1 MKIHVGEAG
10 ERDDKE
16 HPEVSQSNSSPVQ
29 NSGGVT
35 KALSQDL
42 GHLL

>member
-16 HPEVSQSNSSPVQ
+16 HPLRFPRANRAQCRILVM
-29 NSGGVT
+29 
-35 KALSQDL
+35 
-42 GHLL
+42 

>member
-16 HPEVSQSNSSPVQ
+16 HPLRFPRATRAQCRILVV
-29 NSGGVT
+29 
-35 KALSQDL
+35 
-42 GHLL
+42 